1 MPRRDDRPVD
11 LHGIVLPD
19 AVTGEPVDLG
29 GLGTAGAVV
38 TQQTCVGWLLLR
50 AHGRKLSLLTVARGW
65 S

>member
-29 GLGTAGAVV
+29 GLGTAGV
-38 TQQTCVGWLLLR
+38 TVLTAIRHR
-50 AHGRKLSLLTVARGW
+50 A
-65 S
+65 